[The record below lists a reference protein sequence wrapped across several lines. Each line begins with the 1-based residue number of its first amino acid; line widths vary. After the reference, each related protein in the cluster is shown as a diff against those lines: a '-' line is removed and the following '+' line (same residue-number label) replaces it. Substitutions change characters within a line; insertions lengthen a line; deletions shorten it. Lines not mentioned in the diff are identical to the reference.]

1 MGLNEANKKTWV
13 KEIMI
18 YQVSNASS
26 GCVLST
32 TQLET
37 RTNTQFFWQAS
48 APSHT
53 SLMFRNKYLRMLPG
67 SQIVSWKPD
76 VIYTSFWCRL
86 ILHYIEVVRGKDT
99 L

>member
-1 MGLNEANKKTWV
+1 MLLLMGLNEANKKTWV

-37 RTNTQFFWQAS
+37 RTNTQFFLAGIRTFTHFTD
-48 APSHT
+48 AP
-53 SLMFRNKYLRMLPG
+53 
-67 SQIVSWKPD
+67 Q
-76 VIYTSFWCRL
+76 
-86 ILHYIEVVRGKDT
+86 
-99 L
+99 